1 MNSIVSARNT
11 TSRARVSRSSN
22 EKLLRPVHPNCG
34 IEAEYRRKLA
44 ALIDEMAKSVSY
56 WMKVTYRKNE
66 PEIAQDELSSAALRE
81 AIRKLVKRWND
92 RFDEAA
98 KQLAEHFSTSVSQ
111 RSDAALKK
119 ILKDGGFAIEFKMT
133 RAQRDVLNATIQ
145 ENVSLIKSIPQQY
158 FTQVEGSVMRSVQAG
173 RDLKS
178 LSDDLI
184 KHYGVTKRRA
194 AFIARDQTNK
204 ATASL
209 TRARQVESGIT
220 EAIWVHS
227 GGGKEPR
234 PTHAKAGRDKA
245 RYDIREGWY
254 DPHEGKNIMP
264 GELINCRCVSRAV
277 VKGFS

>member
-1 MNSIVSARNT
+1 MAQSMRQTESHLKRK
-11 TSRARVSRSSN
+11 N
-22 EKLLRPVHPNCG
+22 EKILRPVHPNVG
-34 IEAEYRRKLA
+34 IEVAYRRKLT

-56 WMKVTYRKNE
+56 WLEAKYRQNE

-81 AIRKLVKRWND
+81 AIKKLVKRWND

-98 KQLAEHFSTSVSQ
+98 KQLAEHFSKSVSQ

-145 ENVSLIKSIPQQY
+145 ENVSLIKSISQRY
-158 FTQVEGSVMRSVQAG
+158 LTNVEGIVMRGVQTG
-173 RDLKS
+173 RDLAQITT
-178 LSDDLI
+178 DLQEQ
-184 KHYGVTKRRA
+184 HGVTRRRA
-194 AFIARDQTNK
+194 AFIARDQSNK

-209 TRARQVESGIT
+209 TRARQIEAGLT

-234 PTHAKAGRDKA
+234 PSHLKAGRDKA

-254 DPHEGKNIMP
+254 DPHEGKHILP

-277 VKGFS
+277 VKGFA

>member
-1 MNSIVSARNT
+1 MAQSMRQTESHLKRK
-11 TSRARVSRSSN
+11 N
-22 EKLLRPVHPNCG
+22 EKILRPVHPNVG
-34 IEAEYRRKLA
+34 IEVAYRRKLT

-56 WMKVTYRKNE
+56 WLEAKYRQNE

-81 AIRKLVKRWND
+81 AIKKLVKRWND

-98 KQLAEHFSTSVSQ
+98 KQLAEHFSKSVSQ

-145 ENVSLIKSIPQQY
+145 ENVSLIKSIPQRY
-158 FTQVEGSVMRSVQAG
+158 LTNVEGIVMRGVQTG
-173 RDLKS
+173 RDLAQITT
-178 LSDDLI
+178 DLQEQ
-184 KHYGVTKRRA
+184 HGVTRRRA
-194 AFIARDQTNK
+194 AFIARDQSNK

-209 TRARQVESGIT
+209 TRARQIEAGLT

-234 PTHAKAGRDKA
+234 PSHLKAGRERT
-245 RYDIREGWY
+245 RYDVREGWF
-254 DPHEGKNIMP
+254 DPAVGKKILP
-264 GELINCRCVSRAV
+264 GELPNCRCVSRAV

>member
-1 MNSIVSARNT
+1 
-11 TSRARVSRSSN
+11 
-22 EKLLRPVHPNCG
+22 
-34 IEAEYRRKLA
+34 
-44 ALIDEMAKSVSY
+44 MAKSVSY